1 MAFADRTGLEPATS
15 AVTGRHS
22 NQLNYRSI
30 PYSTAY
36 VVFGIAKI
44 RGKYILKQIF
54 SKKKA
59 LPIFTAKS
67 YNMPQYPNRQFL
79 DFETPIKELYE
90 QIDATKKL
98 AEKNPKIDYTNTL
111 IQLEESILEKR
122 KEITANLTPWQ
133 RVQLSRHPDRPYTL
147 KYIDKMFTNFV
158 ELHGDRNVKDD
169 KAMVGGFAQLDGE
182 TVMVIGQQKG
192 VNTKMRQMRN
202 FGMANPEGYRKALRL
217 MKLAEKFNKPVVALI
232 DTPGAFPG
240 LEAEERGQG
249 EAIARNIYEM
259 IRLKVPVIVVIIGE
273 GASGGA
279 LGIGVGD
286 KTLMMENT
294 WYTVIS
300 PESCSSI
307 LWRSWDKK
315 EIAAEQLRLTATD
328 MKGFGLVDEIVEEPL
343 GGAHWDYQ
351 EAADILKGCI
361 QKAIAEFKA
370 KDPTDRVN
378 ERINKYC
385 KMGFWEESTI
395 EN

>member
-1 MAFADRTGLEPATS
+1 
-15 AVTGRHS
+15 
-22 NQLNYRSI
+22 
-30 PYSTAY
+30 
-36 VVFGIAKI
+36 
-44 RGKYILKQIF
+44 
-54 SKKKA
+54 
-59 LPIFTAKS
+59 
-67 YNMPQYPNRQFL
+67 MPEYPNRQFL
-79 DFETPIKELYE
+79 EFEKPIKELYE
-90 QIDATKKL
+90 QIDQTKKL
-98 AEKNPKIDYTNTL
+98 ADKNPKVDYSST
-111 IQLEESILEKR
+111 IRQLNDSIIETR
-122 KEITANLTPWQ
+122 KQLTEHLTPWQ

-147 KYIDKMFTNFV
+147 KYIQNMCTDFV

-169 KAMVGGFAQLDGE
+169 KAMVGGFARIEGE

-192 VNTKMRQMRN
+192 INTKMRQLRN

-217 MKLAEKFNKPVVALI
+217 MKLAEKFNKPVIALV

-286 KTLMMENT
+286 RVFMMENT

-315 EIAAEQLRLTATD
+315 ELAAEQLRLTAID
-328 MKGFGLVDEIVEEPL
+328 MKKFGLVDDIIPEPL
-343 GGAHWDYQ
+343 GGAHWDYV
-351 EAADILKGCI
+351 EAANILKSHLI
-361 QKAIAEFKA
+361 PVIKELK
-370 KDPTDRVN
+370 KVTPEERVN
-378 ERINKYC
+378 QRIEKFG
-385 KMGFWEESTI
+385 KMGFWEELP
-395 EN
+395 E

>member
-1 MAFADRTGLEPATS
+1 
-15 AVTGRHS
+15 
-22 NQLNYRSI
+22 
-30 PYSTAY
+30 
-36 VVFGIAKI
+36 
-44 RGKYILKQIF
+44 
-54 SKKKA
+54 
-59 LPIFTAKS
+59 
-67 YNMPQYPNRQFL
+67 MPQYPNRQFL
-79 DFETPIKELYE
+79 DFEQPIKDLYE

-98 AEKNPKIDYTNTL
+98 ADKNPKIDLTATIL
-111 IQLEESILEKR
+111 QLEKSILDKR
-122 KEITANLTPWQ
+122 KAITESLSPWQ

-147 KYIDKMFTNFV
+147 KYIHLMCDKFI

-169 KAMVGGFAQLDGE
+169 KAMVGGFAELGGQ
-182 TVMVIGQQKG
+182 TVMIIGQQKG
-192 VNTKMRQMRN
+192 SNTKARQLRN

-217 MKLAEKFNKPVVALI
+217 MKLAEKFNKPVVCLI

-259 IRLKVPVIVVIIGE
+259 IRLKVPIIICIIGE

-315 EIAAEQLRLTATD
+315 ELAAEQLKLTAND
-328 MKGFGLVDEIVEEPL
+328 MKGFGLIDEIVPEPV
-343 GGAHWDYQ
+343 GGAHWSYP
-351 EAADILKGCI
+351 EAAHILKEKI
-361 QKAIAEFKA
+361 IAALASVQHIDATKRTE
-370 KDPTDRVN
+370 DRI
-378 ERINKYC
+378 EKYS
-385 KMGFWEESTI
+385 KMGFWEEA
-395 EN
+395 